1 MIFIS
6 TKEIKIGNVI
16 IGGSNPIAIQS
27 MTNTKTKDI
36 KATVKQIN
44 ELKDAGAQ
52 IVRMTI
58 SDIDDANA
66 IIEIKKQV
74 DIPLVGDIHFDYKLA
89 LLAIENGIDKIRIN
103 PGNIG
108 SFENV
113 KKVVEKAKEKNIPIR
128 IGINSGSLE
137 KHLYEKYG
145 GITPE
150 ALFESIKN
158 HIDLFESLDFYNI
171 ILSIK
176 ATDINTCIETNRL
189 LKKNYDYP
197 IHIGLTESGT
207 VNSGTIRSSY
217 VLGTLLREGIGD
229 TIRVSLTGNPVN
241 EIPVAKEILSMMGLY
256 NKPTLISCP
265 TCGRTNY
272 NMEPIVNVIEKYLNT
287 LNKKIKVA
295 IMGCAVNGPGEAKD
309 ADIGVAGGIKEAI
322 LFKKGQIIKK
332 IPENKIVEELIK
344 EINNM

>member
-1 MIFIS
+1 MIIIS
-6 TKEIKIGNVI
+6 TKEITIGSVKIGNNNHVV
-16 IGGSNPIAIQS
+16 IQS

-36 KATVKQIN
+36 NATIKQIN
-44 ELKDAGAQ
+44 ELKDAGCE

-58 SDIDDANA
+58 SDVEDANA

-74 DIPLVGDIHFDYKLA
+74 DIPLVADIHFDYKLA
-89 LLAIENGIDKIRIN
+89 LLSIENGIDKIRIN

-108 SFENV
+108 SFENT
-113 KKVVEKAKEKNIPIR
+113 KKVILKAKEKNIPIR

-137 KHLYEKYG
+137 KHLYEKYNG
-145 GITPE
+145 VTPD

-158 HIDLFESLDFYNI
+158 HIDLFESLEFYNI
-171 ILSIK
+171 VLSIK
-176 ATDINTCIETNRL
+176 ATDIKTCIETNRL
-189 LKKNYDYP
+189 LKKHYNYP

-207 VNSGTIRSSY
+207 INSGTIRSSY
-217 VLGTLLREGIGD
+217 VLGTLLSEGIGD

-241 EIPVAKEILSMMGLY
+241 EIPVAKEILSMLNLY

-272 NMEPIVNVIEKYLNT
+272 NMETIVNEVEAYLNK
-287 LNKKIKVA
+287 LNKNIKVA

-309 ADIGVAGGIKEAI
+309 ADIGIAGGNKEAI
-322 LFKKGQIIKK
+322 LFKKGQIIRK
-332 IPENKIVEELIK
+332 IPEDKIVEELIK

>member
-1 MIFIS
+1 MIIIS

-44 ELKDAGAQ
+44 ELKEAGAQ

-108 SFENV
+108 SIENV
-113 KKVVEKAKEKNIPIR
+113 KKVIDKAKEKNIPIR

-150 ALFESIKN
+150 ALFESMKN
-158 HIDLFESLDFYNI
+158 HVDIFESLDFYNI
-171 ILSIK
+171 VLSIK

-189 LKKNYDYP
+189 LKKNYNYP

-217 VLGTLLREGIGD
+217 VLGTLLKDGIGD

-241 EIPVAKEILSMMGLY
+241 EISVAKEILSMLNLY

-272 NMEPIVNVIEKYLNT
+272 NMETIVNEVEAYLNK
-287 LNKKIKVA
+287 LNKNIKVA

-309 ADIGVAGGIKEAI
+309 ADIGIAGGNKEAI
-322 LFKKGQIIKK
+322 LFKKGQIIRK
-332 IPENKIVEELIK
+332 IPEDKIVEELIK

>member
-16 IGGSNPIAIQS
+16 IGGSNPITIQS

-158 HIDLFESLDFYNI
+158 HIDLFETLDFYNI

-217 VLGTLLREGIGD
+217 VLGTLLKEGIGD

>member
-89 LLAIENGIDKIRIN
+89 ILAIENGIDKIRIN

-217 VLGTLLREGIGD
+217 VLGTLLKEGIGD

-272 NMEPIVNVIEKYLNT
+272 NMEPIVNEIEKYLNT

-332 IPENKIVEELIK
+332 IPEDKIVEELIK

>member
-6 TKEIKIGNVI
+6 TKEILIGNVK
-16 IGGSNPIAIQS
+16 IGKNNPIAIQS
-27 MTNTKTKDI
+27 MTNTKTKDVI
-36 KATVKQIN
+36 NTVKQIN
-44 ELKDAGAQ
+44 ELKDAGVK

-58 SDIDDANA
+58 SDIEDANA

-74 DIPLVGDIHFDYKLA
+74 DIPLVADIHFDYKLA

-108 SFENV
+108 SYDNV
-113 KKVVEKAKEKNIPIR
+113 KQVVLKAKEKNIPIR

-145 GITPE
+145 GVTPD

-158 HIDLFESLDFYNI
+158 HIVLLESLDFYNI
-171 ILSIK
+171 VLSIK

-189 LKKNYDYP
+189 LNKHYDYP

-207 VNSGTIRSSY
+207 VSSGTIRSSY
-217 VLGTLLREGIGD
+217 VLGTLLNEGIGD

-241 EIPVAKEILSMMGLY
+241 EIPVAKEILAMLNLY

-272 NMEPIVNVIEKYLNT
+272 NMEPIVNEIEKYLNT
-287 LNKKIKVA
+287 LDKKIKVA

-332 IPENKIVEELIK
+332 IPEDKIVEELIK
-344 EINNM
+344 EIKNM